1 MKKEIFYS
9 VTQYARKKK
18 ISRQAVL
25 KAIKKKKIKA
35 IKVGNVWIIIKPE
48 L

>member
-9 VTQYARKKK
+9 VTQYVRKKN

-25 KAIKKKKIKA
+25 KAIRKKIKA
-35 IKVGNVWIIIKPE
+35 TKVGNVWIMIKPE